1 MRFSADQTRLQEG
14 ETPVANNQT
23 FPIVLAHGIARFDIL
38 LEILSKKAN
47 LPDTKASDR
56 FQYFKGIKTH
66 LEAQGFRV
74 FHPNQ
79 DFAGPV
85 DLRAEQLKARVN
97 EVIAS
102 TGADK
107 VHVIGHS
114 MGGLDA
120 RHMIVDKGMAE
131 SVASLTTIGTPHLGT
146 ILADQ
151 VIDQGGVFLLD
162 LMRRVI
168 NLDGFADLTVA
179 ACESFNKRVEDSE
192 AKNSV
197 VYQTYASAEDLHLVF
212 APLVPSWIF
221 IRDHEGK
228 NDGLVP
234 FKSQQWQRELIAGD
248 GTRKAVAQKEFPLP
262 ADHLNQVG
270 WWDPQEA
277 MNPTLMFTSIFKQAA
292 DYEKRIKDIY
302 LEIARQLA

>member
-1 MRFSADQTRLQEG
+1 MF
-14 ETPVANNQT
+14 NNPQR
-23 FPIVLAHGIARFDIL
+23 PIVLAHGIARFDIL
-38 LEILSKKAN
+38 LEILRKKFN
-47 LPDTKASDR
+47 LPEIDQ

-66 LEAQGFRV
+66 LEAHGFQV

-97 EVIAS
+97 EAMAA

-107 VHVIGHS
+107 VHLIAHS

-146 ILADQ
+146 ILADS
-151 VIDQGGVFLLD
+151 VINNGGVFLIEGL
-162 LMRRVI
+162 RRVV
-168 NLDGFADLTVA
+168 NLDGFADLTIT
-179 ACESFNKRVEDSE
+179 ACEQFNSRAEDAE
-192 AKNSV
+192 ARNQV
-197 VYQTYASAEDLHLVF
+197 VYQTYASSEQLLQIF
-212 APLVPSWIF
+212 SPLIPSWIF
-221 IRDHEGK
+221 IREHEGR

-234 FKSQQWQRELIAGD
+234 FKSQQWKSELLASD
-248 GTRKAVAQKEFPLP
+248 GTSKAVAQKEFPVP

-277 MNPTLMFTSIFKQAA
+277 VFGFTSLIKQAA
-292 DYEKRIKDIY
+292 NYEAKIKDLY
-302 LEIARQLA
+302 LGIAQGLA

>member
-1 MRFSADQTRLQEG
+1 MST
-14 ETPVANNQT
+14 NH

-38 LEILSKKAN
+38 LEILKTKAN
-47 LPDTKASDR
+47 LPDTQLNDR
-56 FQYFKGIKTH
+56 FHYFKGIKPH
-66 LEAQGFRV
+66 LEAHGFKV

-79 DFAGPV
+79 DFAGSV
-85 DLRAEQLKARVN
+85 ELRSEQLKDRIN
-97 EVIAS
+97 EVIAA
-102 TGADK
+102 TGAAK
-107 VHVIGHS
+107 VHIIGHS

-120 RHMIVDKGMAE
+120 RHMIADKGMADR
-131 SVASLTTIGTPHLGT
+131 VASLTTIGTPHLGT

-151 VIDQGGVFLLD
+151 ILGNGGVFLMD

-168 NLDGFADLTVA
+168 NLDGFADLTVTV
-179 ACESFNKRVEDSE
+179 CEQFNRRVEDFE
-192 AKNSV
+192 ARNNV

-234 FKSQQWQRELIAGD
+234 LKSQQWNRELIASD
-248 GTRKAVAQKEFPLP
+248 GTRKPVLQKLFPFP

-277 MNPTLMFTSIFKQAA
+277 IRAVLAFESVFKQATE
-292 DYEKRIKDIY
+292 YEGSIRNLY
-302 LEIARQLA
+302 LEIAQNLH